1 MKVILITGAAGFI
14 GSHLTD
20 RLLSEGYKV
29 IGVDNFNNYYDPKI
43 KERNLEKAKL
53 NKNFNFYRVDILTFE
68 KLKDV
73 FDKEKPAKVIHLA
86 ARAGVRL
93 SIVNPLLYSQVNVL
107 GTVNL
112 LKLSVEYEIKQ
123 FISGSSSSVYGSSKK
138 LPFTEYDPC
147 DAIISPYGASKRAAE
162 FWVETFYSLYGL
174 KSIILRFFTVYG
186 PRGRPD
192 MAPALF
198 TRAIL
203 DGRTIDQFGDGF
215 SSRDYTYIDDVVEGI
230 VKVLGSDLGFEIIN
244 LGNSH
249 PVKLSEFINVVESV
263 TGKKAKIKYLSK
275 QVGDV
280 EKTWANIVKAK
291 KLLEWEPKTSIALG
305 LKNYYKFLVNGMHLN
320 D

>member
-1 MKVILITGAAGFI
+1 MKILITGCAGFI

-29 IGVDNFNNYYDPKI
+29 VGVDNFNDYYDPKI

-192 MAPALF
+192 MAPSLF
-198 TRAIL
+198 TRAIF
-203 DGRTIDQFGDGF
+203 DRRIIGQFGDGC
-215 SSRDYTYIDDVVEGI
+215 SIRDYTYIDDVVEGI

-280 EKTWANIVKAK
+280 EKTWANIVKANN
-291 KLLEWEPKTSIALG
+291 LVGWQPKTLLPEG
-305 LKNYYKFLVNGMHLN
+305 LAKYTKWLRAN
-320 D
+320 